1 MGHAGL
7 RIPDVS
13 SDSITPQN
21 VESLDKVEMAPQEV
35 PDSVA
40 LDTVEALDSVDEV
53 SDSVEVVQ
61 SPRCGTFHAGGIFG
75 EACFQ
80 ACREACRCACCGLL
94 HEDYDLLAR
103 WLHKMEKFDCEST
116 FPMWTNLNGNT
127 ILLPEHVVKKLEENF
142 NTKKL
147 EEAKM
152 KQQCHARVDDGIQD
166 Q

>member
-1 MGHAGL
+1 
-7 RIPDVS
+7 
-13 SDSITPQN
+13 
-21 VESLDKVEMAPQEV
+21 MAPQEV

-40 LDTVEALDSVDEV
+40 LDTIEALDSVDEV
-53 SDSVEVVQ
+53 PDSIEVVQ
-61 SPRCGTFHAGGIFG
+61 CPRYGTFHAGGVFG

-80 ACREACRCACCGLL
+80 ACRHTRRCVRCGLL
-94 HEDYDLLAR
+94 HEDYDLPAR
-103 WLHKMEKFDCEST
+103 WLHKMEKFDCKVYI
-116 FPMWTNLNGNT
+116 PDVDKLQMNGNT